1 MKNNQGLNIA
11 GCGVIGATSY
21 RQYSKNTM
29 LLLAAWCALGVF
41 PLQSIAAE
49 KPKIEHHT
57 QSFSLKLGAT
67 RVIYAPESM
76 GQTLS
81 VVNPQDYP
89 ILVQSRVYAEDMK
102 SKAPFVV
109 TPPLF
114 RLDGLQQSK
123 LRIVRTGG
131 AFAKDRESLQ
141 WLCVK
146 GLPPKADDLWAK
158 DKDGKSAVNKT
169 VSLNLQL
176 SIDSCIKLL
185 VRPGS
190 VKGHPDDV
198 ASSVS
203 WSRQGAQ
210 LKAVNNTPFYM
221 NLSSLKVGNVAISE
235 LHYVPP
241 FSSYNFPLPKGAS
254 GKVSWSVIT
263 DYGGVS
269 KVYQAEVK

>member
-1 MKNNQGLNIA
+1 MKNKKISTLTKCGLF
-11 GCGVIGATSY
+11 GVALRY
-21 RQYSKNTM
+21 RRSKNTM
-29 LLLAAWCALGVF
+29 LLLVALGVF
-41 PLQSIAAE
+41 PLQSVAAGE
-49 KPKIEHHT
+49 IKIERHT
-57 QSFSLKLGAT
+57 QSFGLKLGAT
-67 RVIYAPESM
+67 RVIYSPESV
-76 GQTLS
+76 GQVLS
-81 VVNPQDYP
+81 VTNPQDYP

-114 RLDGLQQSK
+114 RLDGMQRSE

-131 AFAKDRESLQ
+131 DFAKDRESLQ

-146 GLPPKADDLWAK
+146 GLPPRAEDLWGK
-158 DKDGKSAVNKT
+158 YKDGKPFVNKIA
-169 VSLNLQL
+169 SLNIQL
-176 SIDSCIKLL
+176 SIDNCIKLL
-185 VRPGS
+185 VRPES
-190 VKGHPDDV
+190 IKGHPENM

-221 NLSSLKVGNVAISE
+221 NLSSLKVGKVVISA

-241 FSSYNFPLPKGAS
+241 FSSYNFPLPKGVS
-254 GKVSWSVIT
+254 GKVYWSIVT

-269 KVYQAEVK
+269 KVYQAEIN